1 MMRSILT
8 ALSTLSLI
16 SILSGCATNGVQ
28 TESTEQ
34 NINEEASVANVQM
47 GMAYLGQDKT
57 VAAKDKFMK
66 ALQESPNLPSS
77 WYGMAYYHEVT
88 GELEKANQEYRKAI
102 EVAENSGPAHNNYG
116 TFLCRHG
123 EYRDAIDQF
132 KLAIAQPNYMQDG
145 AAYENAGIC
154 ALQIPDKTLAYQFF
168 QKALLNN
175 PNLTNALLHLGELSY
190 DYKDYTTARNC
201 LNRYLKLHD
210 ANEDSNTLAIQ
221 LAAKGHDTGIV
232 APGNIMVN
240 QRFTQMKAQA

>member
-1 MMRSILT
+1 MIRSIVT
-8 ALSTLSLI
+8 TLSTLAVASC
-16 SILSGCATNGVQ
+16 LSGCASIGKSEQ
-28 TESTEQ
+28 TQ
-34 NINEEASVANVQM
+34 DNINHEASVSNVQM

-57 VAAKDKFMK
+57 AAAKDKFMK
-66 ALQESPNLPSS
+66 AVQESPDLPSS

-88 GELEKANQEYRKAI
+88 GQIQQADQEYRKAI
-102 EVAENSGPAHNNYG
+102 EIDQNSGAAHNNYG

-154 ALQIPDKTLAYQFF
+154 ALQIPDKTLAYQLF

-190 DYKDYTTARNC
+190 QYKDYTTARNC
-201 LNRYLKLHD
+201 LARYLKMHKP
-210 ANEDSNTLAIQ
+210 NEDSEKLATQ
-221 LAAKGHDTGIV
+221 LARKGHDSGLV
-232 APGNIMVN
+232 ASGNIMVN
-240 QRFTQMKAQA
+240 QRFKQMRAKV